1 MFGFLQQPY
10 VFALALALVTSVL
23 AFLYAKTTDK
33 DGSANR
39 TFFKTLAAGTLA
51 GVVLTYVSRM
61 SRGEQMATEPF
72 DMPGNNLGGGMG
84 GMAQQGG
91 I

>member
-23 AFLYAKTTDK
+23 SYLYAKTTDK

-39 TFFKTLAAGTLA
+39 TFFKTLAAGTL
-51 GVVLTYVSRM
+51 GGFVLTYVSRM
-61 SRGEQMATEPF
+61 SRGEQVATEPF
-72 DMPGNNLGGGMG
+72 DMPGVNNMGGGGGMG
-84 GMAQQGG
+84 QQGG